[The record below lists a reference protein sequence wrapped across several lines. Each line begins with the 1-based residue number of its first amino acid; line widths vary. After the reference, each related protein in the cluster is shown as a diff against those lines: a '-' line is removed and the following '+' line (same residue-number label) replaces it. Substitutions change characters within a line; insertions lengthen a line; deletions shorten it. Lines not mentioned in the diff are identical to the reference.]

1 MGGSVTRMLGGWGV
15 VWYSL
20 LEVLGAVS
28 RQMNGSIQRD
38 QREAVLSAAIGAG
51 VVGRSRDEVLHHLRR
66 DAKMQGGS
74 CQSLYCTIALRC
86 QSLKM
91 MLLQC
96 TCVLHPVPY
105 ERPLG
110 FPVINIKKSQAIH
123 LRPDS

>member
-1 MGGSVTRMLGGWGV
+1 MLGGWGV

-51 VVGRSRDEVLHHLRR
+51 VVGRSRDEVLHHLRI

-74 CQSLYCTIALRC
+74 CQFLYGTIALRC
-86 QSLKM
+86 QS
-91 MLLQC
+91 
-96 TCVLHPVPY
+96 
-105 ERPLG
+105 
-110 FPVINIKKSQAIH
+110 I
-123 LRPDS
+123 